1 MSIELRL
8 DMPSISSVLKIIDRR
23 IKLLGLDAP
32 EKIDVNKWDFTG
44 AEIDAEVQRIVTMM
58 NEREE
63 EFMARREA
71 EVRQEM
77 RTQFELEKR
86 LEKEVASKKN
96 VEQAKA
102 AILEFLSKPAN
113 GPESGGLELPTNG

>member
-77 RTQFELEKR
+77 RTQFELEKK